1 MHSIKHML
9 ESQYSIKNMP
19 SCLST
24 AGLERLLVLKQK
36 KALGLQA
43 LTKKF
48 NYAHS
53 KNKRRAIRSCL
64 PEKFLA
70 LEANKSFPVAPGK
83 ALFLKRMWYF
93 SSFYR
98 HMDYRRSLLFS
109 AS

>member
-53 KNKRRAIRSCL
+53 KKNVE
-64 PEKFLA
+64 P
-70 LEANKSFPVAPGK
+70 LEAVSPRN
-83 ALFLKRMWYF
+83 
-93 SSFYR
+93 
-98 HMDYRRSLLFS
+98 SLLWKQIKVFQ
-109 AS
+109 